1 MGILIGAIAL
11 ALVTAWMLTSRIRAR
26 NQNYSQ
32 GADRVTKQL
41 GENTTSD
48 NTQTWVE
55 VWDAYPLTKPMIK
68 ELASSMGYTFIED
81 GHSRKNA
88 AKVVVFKP
96 PKPKQRRLDL

>member
-1 MGILIGAIAL
+1 MGYLIGGLAL
-11 ALVTAWMLTSRIRAR
+11 ALVTVWMLTSRVRAR
-26 NQNYSQ
+26 SQNYSQ
-32 GADRVTKQL
+32 GADRVARQL

-55 VWDAYPLTKPMIK
+55 VWDAHPLTKPMIK

-88 AKVVVFKP
+88 AKVVVFTP
-96 PKPKQRRLDL
+96 PKPKQRRLNL